1 MYARVGKTR
10 RNMNSKT
17 MFYIVKRLVLAL
29 VTVLVVVTVTFWAMQ
44 AIPGGPFNQ
53 EKAISKEVIEQLNK
67 LYGLDQP
74 LFIQYLRYLGNA
86 LVWNFGVS
94 LKVKNTYIMDLIGQN
109 LPYSLATGLSAAALA
124 IIIGV
129 ILGSTA
135 ALKHNKTADRT
146 IMVLSTASVAMPS
159 FVIAT
164 LFTWVFADTL
174 GLIQIGGD
182 SWVCYI
188 LPIITISLSP
198 MCYITR
204 LTRSSTL
211 DVLGADY
218 IRTAQAKGV
227 SKRRILFKHAL
238 RNSVTP
244 VITYAGPMIAYIIT
258 GSIVVEQIFN
268 LKGLGRMFVNSIS
281 ARDYPQVM
289 GTTVFLTF
297 LMVIMVL
304 VSDILYKLVNPRV
317 DFD

>member
-1 MYARVGKTR
+1 
-10 RNMNSKT
+10 MNSKT
-17 MFYIVKRLVLAL
+17 MFYILKRLVLAI

-44 AIPGGPFNQ
+44 AIPGGPFNR
-53 EKAISKEVIEQLNK
+53 EKAVDPSVIEQLNK

-94 LKVKNTYIMDLIGQN
+94 LKYMNTSINELIADN
-109 LPYSLATGLSAAALA
+109 LPYSLITGLSAAALA
-124 IIIGV
+124 IILGIV
-129 ILGSTA
+129 FGSTA
-135 ALKHNKTADRT
+135 ALKHNKAADRT

-164 LFTWVFADTL
+164 LFTWVFVDTL
-174 GLIQIGGD
+174 GVVQIGGD
-182 SWVCYI
+182 SWVNYI

-227 SKRRILFKHAL
+227 SKRRILFKHSL

-244 VITYAGPMIAYIIT
+244 VVTYAGPMIAYIIT

-268 LKGLGRMFVNSIS
+268 LKGLGRMFVNGIA

-304 VSDILYKLVNPRV
+304 ISDILYKIINPRV

>member
-1 MYARVGKTR
+1 
-10 RNMNSKT
+10 MNSKT
-17 MFYIVKRLVLAL
+17 MFYIVKRLILAL

-44 AIPGGPFNQ
+44 AIPGGPFNM
-53 EKAISKEVIEQLNK
+53 EKAVDPSVIEQLNK

-74 LFIQYLRYLGNA
+74 LFIQYLRYLGNS

-94 LKVKNTYIMDLIGQN
+94 LKSKNTYIMDLIAQN
-109 LPYSLATGLSAAALA
+109 LPYSLATGLTAAALA
-124 IIIGV
+124 IILGI
-129 ILGSTA
+129 IFGSTA
-135 ALKHNKTADRT
+135 ALKHNKAADRV
-146 IMVLSTASVAMPS
+146 IMVGSTASVAMPS

-164 LFTWVFADTL
+164 LFTWIFVDTL
-174 GLIQIGGD
+174 GAVQIGGED
-182 SWVCYI
+182 WVSYI
-188 LPIITISLSP
+188 LPIVTISLSP

-204 LTRSSTL
+204 LTRSATL

-227 SKRRILFKHAL
+227 SKKRILFKHAL

-304 VSDILYKLVNPRV
+304 VSDILYKIVNPRV

>member
-1 MYARVGKTR
+1 MLEKREK
-10 RNMNSKT
+10 NMNSKT
-17 MFYIVKRLVLAL
+17 MFYIVKRLILAL
-29 VTVLVVVTVTFWAMQ
+29 VTVFVVVTVTFWAMQ
-44 AIPGGPFNQ
+44 AIPGGPFNT
-53 EKAISKEVIEQLNK
+53 EKAIDPEVVVQLKK

-74 LFIQYLRYLGNA
+74 LFIQYLRYLGNSFI
-86 LVWNFGVS
+86 WNFGVS
-94 LKVKNTYIMDLIGQN
+94 LKTRNTSIMSLIGQN
-109 LPYSLATGLSAAALA
+109 LPYSLITGLSAAALA
-124 IIIGV
+124 IILGIV
-129 ILGSTA
+129 LGSTA
-135 ALKHNKTADRT
+135 ALKHNKTPDRV

-164 LFTWVFADTL
+164 LFTWVFVDSL
-174 GLIQIGGD
+174 GIVQIGGE
-182 SWVCYI
+182 SWTSYI
-188 LPIITISLSP
+188 LPVITIALSP

-227 SKRRILFKHAL
+227 ARRKILFKHAL

-268 LKGLGRMFVNSIS
+268 LKGLGRMFVNSINQ
-281 ARDYPQVM
+281 RDYPQVM

-304 VSDILYKLVNPRV
+304 ISDILYKIVNPRV

>member
-1 MYARVGKTR
+1 
-10 RNMNSKT
+10 
-17 MFYIVKRLVLAL
+17 MFYIVKRLILAI

-53 EKAISKEVIEQLNK
+53 EKAVDPSIVAKLTA
-67 LYGLDQP
+67 LYGLDKP
-74 LFIQYLRYLGNA
+74 LFIQYLRYLGNS
-86 LVWNFGVS
+86 LIWNFGYS
-94 LKVKNTYIMDLIGQN
+94 LKTKNTAVMEIIGSN
-109 LPYSLATGLSAAALA
+109 LPYSLATGLSAAAIA
-124 IIIGV
+124 IILGV
-129 ILGSTA
+129 VLGSTA
-135 ALKHNKTADRT
+135 ALKHNKAADRV

-159 FVIAT
+159 FVIASLLIW
-164 LFTWVFADTL
+164 LFVNTL
-174 GLIQIGGD
+174 GWTEVGGG
-182 SWVCYI
+182 SFSSYI
-188 LPIITISLSP
+188 LPVLTISLSP

-218 IRTAQAKGV
+218 IRTAKAKGV
-227 SKRRILFKHAL
+227 SKKNILFKHAL

-258 GSIVVEQIFN
+258 GSIVVEQLFSI
-268 LKGLGRMFVNSIS
+268 KGLGRAFVNSIS

-297 LMVIMVL
+297 LMVFMVL
-304 VSDILYKLVNPRV
+304 ISDILYKIVNPRV

>member
-1 MYARVGKTR
+1 
-10 RNMNSKT
+10 MNSKT
-17 MFYIVKRLVLAL
+17 MFYIVKRLILAL

-53 EKAISKEVIEQLNK
+53 EKAIDPSVIEQLNK

-94 LKVKNTYIMDLIGQN
+94 LKVKNTLIMDLIGQN

-124 IIIGV
+124 IIIGI

-135 ALKHNKTADRT
+135 ALKHNKAADRT

-164 LFTWVFADTL
+164 LFTWLFADTL

-188 LPIITISLSP
+188 LPIVTISLSP

-227 SKRRILFKHAL
+227 SRKRILFKHAL

-304 VSDILYKLVNPRV
+304 VSDILYKIVNPRV

>member
-1 MYARVGKTR
+1 MT
-10 RNMNSKT
+10 
-17 MFYIVKRLVLAL
+17 
-29 VTVLVVVTVTFWAMQ
+29 
-44 AIPGGPFNQ
+44 
-53 EKAISKEVIEQLNK
+53 
-67 LYGLDQP
+67 
-74 LFIQYLRYLGNA
+74 
-86 LVWNFGVS
+86 
-94 LKVKNTYIMDLIGQN
+94 
-109 LPYSLATGLSAAALA
+109 
-124 IIIGV
+124 
-129 ILGSTA
+129 
-135 ALKHNKTADRT
+135 
-146 IMVLSTASVAMPS
+146 
-159 FVIAT
+159 
-164 LFTWVFADTL
+164 TL
-174 GLIQIGGD
+174 GVIQIGGE

-188 LPIITISLSP
+188 LPIITIALSP

-227 SKRRILFKHAL
+227 SRKRILFKHAL

-304 VSDILYKLVNPRV
+304 VSDILYKIVNPRV

>member
-1 MYARVGKTR
+1 
-10 RNMNSKT
+10 MNSKT
-17 MFYIVKRLVLAL
+17 MFYIVKRLILAL

-44 AIPGGPFNQ
+44 AIPGGPFNM
-53 EKAISKEVIEQLNK
+53 EKAVDPSVIEQLNK

-94 LKVKNTYIMDLIGQN
+94 LKSKNTYIMDLISQN

-129 ILGSTA
+129 VLGSTA
-135 ALKHNKTADRT
+135 ALKHNKAADRT

-164 LFTWVFADTL
+164 LFTWVFVDTL
-174 GLIQIGGD
+174 GVIQIGGD

-227 SKRRILFKHAL
+227 SKKRVLFKHAL

-304 VSDILYKLVNPRV
+304 VSDILYKIVNPRV

>member
-1 MYARVGKTR
+1 
-10 RNMNSKT
+10 MNSKT
-17 MFYIVKRLVLAL
+17 MFYIVKRLILAL
-29 VTVLVVVTVTFWAMQ
+29 ITVLVVVTVTFWAMQ
-44 AIPGGPFNQ
+44 AIPGGPFNA
-53 EKAISKEVIEQLNK
+53 EKAIDKSVIDQLNK

-74 LFIQYLRYLGNA
+74 LFIQYLRYMGNA

-94 LKVKNTYIMDLIGQN
+94 LKVKNTYIMDLIAHKF
-109 LPYSLATGLSAAALA
+109 PYSLATGLSAAALA

-135 ALKHNKTADRT
+135 ALKHNKTADRV
-146 IMVLSTASVAMPS
+146 IMVLSTASVAIPS

-164 LFTWVFADTL
+164 IFIWIFVYTL
-174 GLIQIGGD
+174 QIEAVMGGG
-182 SWVCYI
+182 SIVSYI
-188 LPIITISLSP
+188 LPVITISLSP

-218 IRTAQAKGV
+218 IRTAQAKGA
-227 SKRRILFKHAL
+227 SKQRILFKHAL

-268 LKGLGRMFVNSIS
+268 LEGLGSMFVEGIN
-281 ARDYPQVM
+281 ARDYPEVM

-297 LMVIMVL
+297 IMVIMVL
-304 VSDILYKLVNPRV
+304 VSDILYKIVNPRV
-317 DFD
+317 DFE

>member
-1 MYARVGKTR
+1 
-10 RNMNSKT
+10 MNSKT
-17 MFYIVKRLVLAL
+17 MFYIVKRLLLAI
-29 VTVLVVVTVTFWAMQ
+29 VTILVVVTVTFWAMQ
-44 AIPGGPFNQ
+44 AIPGGPFNM
-53 EKAISKEVIEQLNK
+53 EKAVDPSVIAQLNK

-94 LKVKNTYIMDLIGQN
+94 LKSKNTYIMDLISQN
-109 LPYSLATGLSAAALA
+109 LPYSLITGLSAAALA
-124 IIIGV
+124 IILGIV
-129 ILGSTA
+129 LGSTA
-135 ALKHNKTADRT
+135 ALKHNKAADRT

-164 LFTWVFADTL
+164 LFTWVFVDSL
-174 GLIQIGGD
+174 GLVQIGGED
-182 SWVCYI
+182 WVSYI

-227 SKRRILFKHAL
+227 SKKRVLFKHAL

-304 VSDILYKLVNPRV
+304 VSDILYKIVNPRV